1 MLYGYGSIVLHG
13 TLMTLALA
21 LLSVLCSTILGMGGA
36 LCRTSSS
43 RVLRYL
49 ALAYTTLIRSMPDL
63 VLMLLVFYS
72 LQIQLNSICEFL
84 GIQIIE
90 IDAFTAGILTVSFI
104 YGAYMTETFRGALEA
119 VPSGQVE
126 AALSVGMRSGQ
137 VFRKV
142 TLPQLIRYALPGFSN
157 NVQVIVKAT
166 ALVSIIGL
174 VDIIT
179 VTQQAGQATQHA
191 FFFNILAAA
200 IYLALTSGLM
210 FALSRVS
217 KRVNL
222 GVKAAQL

>member
-21 LLSVLCSTILGMGGA
+21 LLSIACSTVLGIGGA

-43 RVLRYL
+43 RALRYV
-49 ALAYTTLIRSMPDL
+49 ALGYTTLIRSVPDL
-63 VLMLLVFYS
+63 VIMLLVFYN
-72 LQIQLNSICEFL
+72 LQILLNAICELL
-84 GIQIIE
+84 GIQLIE
-90 IDAFTAGILTVSFI
+90 IDAFTAGVVTVAFI

-119 VPSGQVE
+119 VPRGQIE
-126 AALSVGMRSGQ
+126 AALSVGMRP
-137 VFRKV
+137 VLIFRKV
-142 TLPQLIRYALPGFSN
+142 TFPQLMRYALPGYSN
-157 NVQVIVKAT
+157 NIQVIIKAT

-200 IYLALTSGLM
+200 IYLALTSGVM
-210 FALSRVS
+210 FFLSRIE
-217 KRVNL
+217 KRFNL
-222 GVKAAQL
+222 GVKEALL

>member
-43 RVLRYL
+43 RVLHYL